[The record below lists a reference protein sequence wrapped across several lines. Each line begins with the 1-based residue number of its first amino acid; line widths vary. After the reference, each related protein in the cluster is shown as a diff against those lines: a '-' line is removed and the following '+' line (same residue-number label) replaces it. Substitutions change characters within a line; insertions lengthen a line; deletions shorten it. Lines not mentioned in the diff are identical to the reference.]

1 VTREAPARSAPVG
14 WPRPSVTVVAMAP
27 IGTALGGPPALVLG
41 YARLPEHHLTDAGR
55 LLAHAVHA
63 AEARAATSKGRGCR
77 SAP

>member
-1 VTREAPARSAPVG
+1 
-14 WPRPSVTVVAMAP
+14 MAP